1 MNYNQATIHAATGDT
16 LMLPNWQGYF
26 KWDFEKHELYFQ
38 NGDYKLDEKQI
49 KEKGLHNR
57 DDWYYII

>member
-1 MNYNQATIHAATGDT
+1 MTYNLATLHAATGDT

-26 KWDFEKHELYFQ
+26 KWDFSKNELYFQ
-38 NGDYKLDEKQI
+38 NGDYYLSQKQI
-49 KEKGLHNR
+49 RDLKLHER